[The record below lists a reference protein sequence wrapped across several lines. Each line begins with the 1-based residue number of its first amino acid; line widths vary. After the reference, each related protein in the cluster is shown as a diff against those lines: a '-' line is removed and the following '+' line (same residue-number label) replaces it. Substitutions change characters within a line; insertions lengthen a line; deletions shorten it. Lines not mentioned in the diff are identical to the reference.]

1 MKILFI
7 CPQNPYYSGSG
18 AHQRSLLLL
27 KSIIELGHQVDVIF
41 IDKRY
46 NNEDKFLLKNSN
58 LIASFDSRKNKI
70 QTILYYLRYLLG
82 FGIKLKRKQLIKII
96 KQAIQNTNYDYII
109 TRYIDTIQEGGL
121 EQFNNLIVDI
131 DDSPEE
137 VYKVRYNTTSNLLLK
152 YWYHIAQKNAVRYLK
167 KHEKSFTLCFYPQQK
182 QCTHKN
188 SFYLP
193 NIPIFIPDIPI
204 EQPKA
209 TAPYLL
215 YVGVMSWMPNYLGMN
230 YFIDNIWPTVKQQ
243 NPHIILKIVGKGLP
257 LIYQNK
263 WKNDKQIE
271 ILGFVEN
278 LSPVYQNASLV
289 IAPIYQG
296 GGTNIK
302 VLEAMAYRKA
312 IVLSPHATR
321 GFEHLLEDNKNIMI
335 GKDDNDFAKKIH
347 FLLTD
352 SNLKNTME
360 NEARILVE
368 KNFSY
373 TSFKNQISQA
383 LEYLSKK

>member
-1 MKILFI
+1 MKLLFI
-7 CPQNPYYSGSG
+7 CPQNPYYTGSG
-18 AHQRSLLLL
+18 AHQRSFLLL
-27 KSIIELGHQVDVIF
+27 KSLIELGHQVDVIF

-46 NNEDKFLLKNSN
+46 KNEDKVLLNNSN
-58 LIASFDSRKNKI
+58 LIASFDTRKSKI
-70 QTILYYLRYLLG
+70 QAILYYLRYLLG

-96 KQAIQNTNYDYII
+96 QQAIQNTNYDYIV
-109 TRYIDTIQEGGL
+109 TRYVDTVQEGGL
-121 EQFNNLIVDI
+121 ESFNNLIVDI

-137 VYKVRYNTTSNLLLK
+137 VYKVRYNTTSNIFLK
-152 YWYHIAQKNAVRYLK
+152 YWYYIAQKNAVRYFK
-167 KHEKSFTLCFYPQQK
+167 SHEKSFTACLYPQKK
-182 QCTHKN
+182 QCIQNN

-193 NIPIFIPDIPI
+193 NIPFHIPDTSTIQPNYPI
-204 EQPKA
+204 
-209 TAPYLL
+209 PYLL

-230 YFIDNIWPTVKQQ
+230 YFIDYIWPTVKQQ
-243 NPHIILKIVGKGLP
+243 NPNIILKIAGKGLP

-263 WKNDKQIE
+263 WKKDKQIE

-278 LSPVYQNASLV
+278 LSLAYQNAALV

-321 GFEHLLEDNKNIMI
+321 GFEHLLQDNINVMI
-335 GKDDNDFAKKIH
+335 GKDNDEFAKKIH
-347 FLLTD
+347 LLLTD
-352 SNLKNTME
+352 NDLRIKIQ
-360 NEARILVE
+360 NEAHILVE

-373 TSFKNQISQA
+373 NSFKNQIS
-383 LEYLSKK
+383 LVFDYLSKK